1 MNMQAH
7 WESIYGS
14 KAPDAVSWYRPH
26 LEVSLDLIER
36 CAAGRSASVIDVG
49 AGESTLVDDLVNR
62 GYQDLTVLD
71 VSKTA
76 IAATKQR
83 LRSSAEYVPE
93 YVHWILGDI
102 TQISLTPQ
110 SFDVWHDRAVFHFL
124 TDLT

>member
-1 MNMQAH
+1 MQAH

-14 KAPDAVSWYRPH
+14 KAPDAVSWCRPH